1 MHMPAAHGTRTPK
14 GSVRH
19 TPPSPY
25 APLVRITLLLGA
37 LLALTLLAGCRE
49 PGAFDGGWGAGL
61 PSSITIEKT
70 PR

>member
-1 MHMPAAHGTRTPK
+1 MHTLTAHGTRTPK
-14 GSVRH
+14 GNGHH
-19 TPPSPY
+19 TPPSHR
-25 APLVRITLLLGA
+25 ASLVRITMLLCA
-37 LLALTLLAGCRE
+37 LLTLLAGCRE